1 MEEPHG
7 WSELDVD
14 LGLDFATYGAPV
26 PLAARIFACF
36 QDVDLAAHPFFV
48 ALAGGPVVDLE
59 SVYLLLANLHRG
71 TSGVLVSYLARA
83 IQRADDCRVAS
94 LLARRLNVE
103 LGGGDFTQIDGVH
116 LERLI
121 AALSPWCDRAGD
133 HMLMRAGKRLV
144 REGARP
150 FYAPHPHEALG
161 ALIVREIFVEKMA
174 ICLASEMRRQM
185 LVTGESM
192 RWLHLRES
200 MAASQAEDARALA
213 VLLPPAGYGLA
224 AAWRGALDHW
234 DDLWQ
239 LLDDVH
245 ELRENLR
252 AQL

>member
-1 MEEPHG
+1 MSEPQA
-7 WSELDVD
+7 WSQLDVD
-14 LGLDFATYGAPV
+14 LGLDFATDEGRV
-26 PLAARIFACF
+26 PLAERIFACF
-36 QDVDLAAHPFFV
+36 QGIELAAHPFFV
-48 ALAGGPVVDLE
+48 ALAGGPGIDLE
-59 SVYLLLANLHRG
+59 SVYLLLANLQRG

-83 IQRADDCRVAS
+83 IQRADDRRLAS
-94 LLARRLNVE
+94 LLACRLNAE
-103 LGGGDFTQIDGVH
+103 LGSGDFTQIESVLLD
-116 LERLI
+116 RLV

-133 HMLMRAGKRLV
+133 HTLLQAGKRLV